1 MSFPSCTGTN
11 AILSMKNTDSLSRRS
26 FWLCCL
32 LWTAMVAAFFAPAI
46 FGGKVLAPMDI
57 MDCIISPYATQ
68 PMENVHNHF
77 TVDAISQYLPYN
89 YSVAESVRQDGYM
102 GWNPYAHNGTPIA
115 ENTMLCPGDWHHAL
129 YFFLPFWTAWDTGII
144 LQFLIAGLGMI
155 VLLRNRK
162 VPVPYCLLG
171 AAGYGFYSQF
181 VMWIYHRWVLGTM
194 CWAPWILWALMRN
207 KEKRIIDLPSIL
219 FIALGFRGGHLQAC
233 LFIVLL
239 TGCVWLADWWS
250 SPSRWSLKTLWRVS
264 LPYLVS
270 GIGGAL
276 LSIDVLS
283 QTIPP
288 LMAGVKE
295 LPFLTGVTHLPS
307 LVTVLFPTL
316 LGVPETIDLFKLMG
330 QDLFDLKFT
339 GSVIFVLSVL
349 GLFNRKAPLTAKF
362 LMVISLVLVFTPL
375 ITYFYSRSTAVYAL
389 GASWLAAWQLHA
401 LTQEPARTVWK
412 KIFMALGVLT
422 LGWLLCSVLIQIFHQ
437 DILSILQKNLVSRLS
452 AAETGRE
459 NWYLIRTERLLEQ
472 SCIWYP
478 RTLALLAL
486 LWGGLWAASR
496 IHVRARHKMLLAS
509 LVILCSLGEL
519 LLVQA
524 TWVQYADKPESAGLY
539 KELEWMPRLKQQVG
553 DGSVSFYSAQRDK
566 DYLHANHLSTFGIK
580 LAEGYETVAPKR
592 LHSLQD
598 NLAHPEA
605 AARAGISHI
614 IVNPRQSP
622 PQAKGW
628 NLVEKTPQY
637 ILLANPPY
645 KGRYFAANQATG
657 ERSPVQPNRLT
668 YNQMDFTVPP
678 GTTSLDVLESYSDGW
693 TARINGGKP
702 VPVECSENYGITVP
716 LAATDAPAHV
726 FLQYRDH
733 RQNTY
738 YGIIL
743 ATLLLICGAYLWR
756 RMKKRPSAPH

>member
-1 MSFPSCTGTN
+1 
-11 AILSMKNTDSLSRRS
+11 
-26 FWLCCL
+26 
-32 LWTAMVAAFFAPAI
+32 
-46 FGGKVLAPMDI
+46 
-57 MDCIISPYATQ
+57 
-68 PMENVHNHF
+68 
-77 TVDAISQYLPYN
+77 
-89 YSVAESVRQDGYM
+89 
-102 GWNPYAHNGTPIA
+102 
-115 ENTMLCPGDWHHAL
+115 
-129 YFFLPFWTAWDTGII
+129 
-144 LQFLIAGLGMI
+144 
-155 VLLRNRK
+155 
-162 VPVPYCLLG
+162 
-171 AAGYGFYSQF
+171 
-181 VMWIYHRWVLGTM
+181 
-194 CWAPWILWALMRN
+194 MRN

-598 NLAHPEA
+598 NLAHPRPPPGPA
-605 AARAGISHI
+605 FPISSSIHAKARRKLRAGTWWRI
-614 IVNPRQSP
+614 P
-622 PQAKGW
+622 PSTSFW
-628 NLVEKTPQY
+628 P
-637 ILLANPPY
+637 IPHY

-657 ERSPVQPNRLT
+657 ERSSVQPNRLT

-702 VPVECSENYGITVP
+702 FPWNARKTTASPFHWPPRTHP
-716 LAATDAPAHV
+716 
-726 FLQYRDH
+726 
-733 RQNTY
+733 
-738 YGIIL
+738 
-743 ATLLLICGAYLWR
+743 
-756 RMKKRPSAPH
+756 RMSSSSTGTTARIPTTASSSPRCF

>member
-412 KIFMALGVLT
+412 KIFMALG
-422 LGWLLCSVLIQIFHQ
+422 
-437 DILSILQKNLVSRLS
+437 
-452 AAETGRE
+452 
-459 NWYLIRTERLLEQ
+459 
-472 SCIWYP
+472 
-478 RTLALLAL
+478 
-486 LWGGLWAASR
+486 
-496 IHVRARHKMLLAS
+496 
-509 LVILCSLGEL
+509 EL

-628 NLVEKTPQY
+628 NLVENTPQY
-637 ILLANPPY
+637 ILLANPHY

>member
-1 MSFPSCTGTN
+1 
-11 AILSMKNTDSLSRRS
+11 
-26 FWLCCL
+26 
-32 LWTAMVAAFFAPAI
+32 
-46 FGGKVLAPMDI
+46 
-57 MDCIISPYATQ
+57 
-68 PMENVHNHF
+68 
-77 TVDAISQYLPYN
+77 
-89 YSVAESVRQDGYM
+89 
-102 GWNPYAHNGTPIA
+102 
-115 ENTMLCPGDWHHAL
+115 
-129 YFFLPFWTAWDTGII
+129 
-144 LQFLIAGLGMI
+144 
-155 VLLRNRK
+155 
-162 VPVPYCLLG
+162 
-171 AAGYGFYSQF
+171 
-181 VMWIYHRWVLGTM
+181 
-194 CWAPWILWALMRN
+194 
-207 KEKRIIDLPSIL
+207 
-219 FIALGFRGGHLQAC
+219 
-233 LFIVLL
+233 
-239 TGCVWLADWWS
+239 
-250 SPSRWSLKTLWRVS
+250 
-264 LPYLVS
+264 
-270 GIGGAL
+270 
-276 LSIDVLS
+276 
-283 QTIPP
+283 
-288 LMAGVKE
+288 MAGVKE

-486 LWGGLWAASR
+486 LWGGLWAASH

-628 NLVEKTPQY
+628 NLVENTPQY
-637 ILLANPPY
+637 ILLANPHY

>member
-1 MSFPSCTGTN
+1 
-11 AILSMKNTDSLSRRS
+11 MKNTDSLSRRS

-32 LWTAMVAAFFAPAI
+32 LWTAMVAVFFAPAI

-57 MDCIISPYATQ
+57 MECLISPYATQ

-89 YSVAESVRQDGYM
+89 YSVAESFRQDGYM

-144 LQFLIAGLGMI
+144 LQFFIAGLGMI
-155 VLLRNRK
+155 AFLRNRK
-162 VPVPYCLLG
+162 VPAPYCLLG

-207 KEKRIIDLPSIL
+207 REKRIIDLPSIL

-250 SPSRWSLKTLWRVS
+250 SPSRWNLKTLWRVS

-276 LSIDVLS
+276 LSIDVLA

-295 LPFLTGVTHLPS
+295 LPS

-339 GSVIFVLSVL
+339 GGVIFVLSVL

-362 LMVISLVLVFTPL
+362 LMVISLALVFTPL

-412 KIFMALGVLT
+412 KIFIALGVLT

-437 DILSILQKNLVSRLS
+437 DLLSMLQRNLLSRLS

-459 NWYLIRTERLLEQ
+459 NWYLLRTERLLEQ

-496 IHVRARHKMLLAS
+496 IHVRARHKLLLAS

-539 KELEWMPRLKQQVG
+539 KEPEWMPRLKQQVG
-553 DGSVSFYSAQRDK
+553 DGSVSFYSTQGDK

-580 LAEGYETVAPKR
+580 LAEGYETVAPRR

-598 NLAHPEA
+598 KLAHPEA

-614 IVNPRQSP
+614 IVNPRHSL
-622 PQAKGW
+622 PQTKGW
-628 NLVEKTPQY
+628 DLVENNSRY
-637 ILLANPPY
+637 ILLANPDY
-645 KGRYFAANQATG
+645 KGRYFAANHATG
-657 ERSPVQPNRLT
+657 ESAPVQPGRIT

-678 GTTSLDVLESYSDGW
+678 GTTALDVLESYSDGW

-702 VPVECSENYGITVP
+702 VPVECTENYGITVP
-716 LAATDAPAHV
+716 LAATDTPAHV
-726 FLQYRDH
+726 LLQYRDH
-733 RQNTY
+733 RQDTY

-743 ATLLLICGAYLWR
+743 ATLLLICGASLWR
-756 RMKKRPSAPH
+756 HMKKMPSTPH